1 MFNVMETTFDKFGDS
16 SWELKQMF
24 QKKSFF
30 KEFCRSGNDKLPGC
44 MGRSSECKPETMKLL
59 KRKKIIVE
67 CTKTCQVLN

>member
-24 QKKSFF
+24 QKKFS
-30 KEFCRSGNDKLPGC
+30 KEFFPSGNDKLPGC

-59 KRKKIIVE
+59 KRKKLIVE
-67 CTKTCQVLN
+67 RTKTCQVLN